1 MTVDAIVVGSG
12 PNGLAAAITLA
23 RAGRSVRVLEAAPEP
38 GGGTRTAE
46 LSGPGYLH
54 DVCSAIHPLAAASP
68 FFASVDLAARGLEL
82 IHPPVALA
90 HPLDGGRAAV
100 VRRSLTETAAGL
112 GPDAARWQQLV
123 GWPARHWDRWAPAA
137 LGPILRPPRHPL
149 ALTRFG
155 LPGLVPAS
163 VTARAFARP
172 EGAALLAG
180 AAAHSFLP
188 LSHPLT
194 TAMGVTLAAAAHHA
208 GWPLVAGGSQRLAEA
223 MVAELEAH
231 GGEVRCGQTVRTMDQ
246 VAGARAVLFDLSP
259 PQVAQIAAG
268 DLSDRD
274 RRRYRRFRPGPAVF
288 KVDYLISEPVPWAN
302 PACTAAGTVHVGG
315 TWQEVARSEAE
326 VTAGRHPERPF
337 VLVAQQSLFD
347 PARRPPGA
355 GSGAHHTLWAYC
367 HVPNSST
374 VDMTT
379 AIEAQIERFAPG
391 FRDTIV
397 ARHAAGPAWF
407 ELYNENYVGG
417 DIGGGSPAGAGL
429 LARPGWRLHP
439 YRTSNPRLFLCSAS
453 TPPGAGVHGMCGH
466 HAALDALATVLA

>member
-23 RAGRSVRVLEAAPEP
+23 RAGRSVRVLEAGAEA

-46 LSGPGYLH
+46 LIEPGYRH

-68 FFASVDLAARGLEL
+68 FLASVDLAAHGVEL

-90 HPLDGGRAAV
+90 HPLDGGRAGV
-100 VRRSLTETAAGL
+100 VRRSLAETVAGL
-112 GPDAARWQQLV
+112 GADGRRWDQLV
-123 GWPARHWDRWAPAA
+123 GWPARHWERWAPDA
-137 LGPILRPPRHPL
+137 LGPILHPPRHPL
-149 ALTRFG
+149 SLARFG

-163 VTARAFARP
+163 VAARAFAGD
-172 EGAALLAG
+172 EAAALLAG
-180 AAAHSFLP
+180 MAAHSFLP

-208 GWPLVAGGSQRLAEA
+208 GWPVVAGGSQRLAEA
-223 MVAELEAH
+223 LVAELEAL
-231 GGEVRCGQTVRTMDQ
+231 GGEVRCGEPVRTMGQ

-259 PQVAQIAAG
+259 VQVAQIAAG
-268 DLSDRD
+268 DLSGRD
-274 RRRYRRFRPGPAVF
+274 RSRYRRHQPGPGVF
-288 KVDYLISEPVPWAN
+288 KVDYLISEPVPWAS

-315 TWQEVARSEAE
+315 TWRDVAASEAA
-326 VTAGRHPERPF
+326 VTAGRHPGRPF

-347 PARRPPGA
+347 PARRPAGA
-355 GSGAHHTLWAYC
+355 TNHVLWAYC
-367 HVPNSST
+367 HVPNGST
-374 VDMTT
+374 MDMTGP
-379 AIEAQIERFAPG
+379 IEAQIERFAPG

-407 ELYNENYVGG
+407 ELHNENYVGG
-417 DIGGGSPAGAGL
+417 DIGGGSPRGTGL
-429 LARPGWRLHP
+429 LLRPGWRLHP

-453 TPPGAGVHGMCGH
+453 TPPGAGVHGQCGH
-466 HAALDALATVLA
+466 HAALDALATTLR

>member
-23 RAGRSVRVLEAAPEP
+23 RAGRSVRVLEAGSEP

-46 LSGPGYLH
+46 LTGPGYRH

-68 FFASVDLAARGLEL
+68 FFASIDLAARGLEL

-100 VRRSLTETAAGL
+100 VRRSLAETVAGL
-112 GPDAARWQQLV
+112 GPDGARWDRLV
-123 GWPARHWDRWAPAA
+123 GWPARHWDRWAPDA
-137 LGPILRPPRHPL
+137 LGPILRPPHHPL
-149 ALTRFG
+149 ALGRFG
-155 LPGLVPAS
+155 LPGLVPAT
-163 VTARAFARP
+163 VTARAFAGP

-231 GGEVRCGQTVRTMDQ
+231 GGEVRCGEPVRTMDQ

-268 DLSDRD
+268 ELSDRD
-274 RRRYRRFRPGPAVF
+274 RDRYRRFRPGPAVF

-315 TWQEVARSEAE
+315 TWREVARSEAE
-326 VTAGRHPERPF
+326 VTSGRHPERPF

-347 PARRPPGA
+347 PSRRPPDA
-355 GSGAHHTLWAYC
+355 GSAHTLWTYC
-367 HVPNSST
+367 HVPNGST
-374 VDMTT
+374 VDMTS

-407 ELYNENYVGG
+407 ELHNENYVGG

-429 LARPGWRLHP
+429 LMRPGWRLHP

-453 TPPGAGVHGMCGH
+453 TPPGAGVHGMCGY
-466 HAALDALATVLA
+466 HAARDALATVLG